1 MDRGYFLQQV
11 EHLHEQGQSIRTIAA
26 ALGVNRGRVERAIKI
41 SALRRSYRPGHQ
53 SESRQASIFVG
64 RQREMDMLRTTL
76 EDALAGQGRLVMLG
90 GEPGIGKTRTAH
102 ELATIAV
109 QQGGQVLWGRC
120 YEEHGAPPY
129 WPWVQSIRAYV
140 HESKLPQLRVDMGRG
155 AAAIAE
161 IVPDV
166 QERLPGLKPLPHL
179 EEPDQAR
186 FRLFDAIT
194 GFLLKAAHRQPVV
207 LILDNLHWADR
218 PSLLLLEFVAR
229 EIAAARLLVVGT
241 YRDVELS
248 RQHHLFHTLGELT
261 REPLF
266 RRLLLGGL
274 SREDIDR
281 FMALATGIA
290 PPQAILEAVYRQ
302 TEGNPLFITEVVR
315 LLVQEGIFTQEG
327 ISKFHMLSGATRG
340 TVPPSSEQ
348 DVRVR
353 IPDGVREVIGR
364 RLNRLSERCIQTLT
378 IAAVVGRE
386 FRLEELACLVSDSPQ
401 EDVLAILEE
410 AEQARI
416 IEGLPGALGHYQFS
430 HALIRETLYDE
441 LTAARQMR
449 LHAHIARALEAH
461 YRASLASHVARLAHH
476 FFAAGQMAEA
486 GKAVNY
492 AMQAGAR
499 AMAMLAYEEAVRY
512 YEMALQRVERREP
525 GERERHC
532 QLLIALGEAHTKAGE
547 MSQAIEVLRQA
558 AESARQLGS
567 PESLAHAAMSFE
579 EATWRPG
586 LPGGAAV
593 HLLEMAL
600 EALGEQD
607 SVLRARVLS
616 SLARAL
622 VFAGTQERGMAVG
635 RAAIEMARRI
645 GDTSALLVALKAVL
659 HTAVGPAL
667 LHERLAYATE
677 MLHIAQQTQEIEKA
691 IQGYFWRIICLL
703 EIGDIPTVAAEVE
716 ALTQLAEELK
726 QPFYQYLALTLRIMR
741 LLLEGKW
748 QAAEQIA
755 SQSLMVGR
763 RLRGQD
769 PTGTFGIQMFTIRRE
784 QGRLREIEPV
794 LRSFVQRHSL
804 ASAWRPGLA
813 LLYSELGLEQEA
825 RDVFESLA
833 ADDFT
838 GIPRDA
844 LWASCIAY
852 LAEVCAFLR
861 DAPRAATLCQLLLP
875 YAKRSIMAGGH
886 TACLG
891 SASHYLG
898 LLAATMSRWEEAEAH
913 FQDALGMHIKMGAK
927 PWLVHTRYEYARM
940 LLARHSASVMP
951 SQAPTSREKA
961 ASLLYEALLLS
972 RDLGMRALEERVIAL
987 QEQRKSRLKKATEY
1001 PGHLTQREVAVL
1013 QLIAA
1018 GKTNHEISA
1027 QLCIS
1032 LRTVATHATH
1042 IFNKIVAANRAEAA
1056 AYAVR
1061 HGLA

>member
-1 MDRGYFLQQV
+1 
-11 EHLHEQGQSIRTIAA
+11 
-26 ALGVNRGRVERAIKI
+26 
-41 SALRRSYRPGHQ
+41 LR
-53 SESRQASIFVG
+53 
-64 RQREMDMLRTTL
+64 
-76 EDALAGQGRLVMLG
+76 
-90 GEPGIGKTRTAH
+90 
-102 ELATIAV
+102 
-109 QQGGQVLWGRC
+109 
-120 YEEHGAPPY
+120 
-129 WPWVQSIRAYV
+129 
-140 HESKLPQLRVDMGRG
+140 
-155 AAAIAE
+155 
-161 IVPDV
+161 
-166 QERLPGLKPLPHL
+166 
-179 EEPDQAR
+179 
-186 FRLFDAIT
+186 
-194 GFLLKAAHRQPVV
+194 
-207 LILDNLHWADR
+207 
-218 PSLLLLEFVAR
+218 
-229 EIAAARLLVVGT
+229 
-241 YRDVELS
+241 
-248 RQHHLFHTLGELT
+248 
-261 REPLF
+261 
-266 RRLLLGGL
+266 
-274 SREDIDR
+274 REDIDR

-315 LLVQEGIFTQEG
+315 LLVQEGILTHEG

-340 TVPPSSEQ
+340 PVLPESEQ

-378 IAAVVGRE
+378 IAAVLGRE
-386 FRLEELACLVSDSPQ
+386 FRLEELVCLVDDLPQ

-416 IEGLPGALGHYQFS
+416 IEGLPGALGHCQFS

-449 LHAHIARALEAH
+449 LHAQIARALEAH
-461 YRASLASHVARLAHH
+461 YRAYLEPHVARLAHH
-476 FFAAGQMAEA
+476 FFAAGQMDEA
-486 GKAVNY
+486 GKAIDY

-525 GERERHC
+525 IDRACHC
-532 QLLIALGEAHTKAGE
+532 WLLIALGEAHTKAGE
-547 MSQAIEVLRQA
+547 VSQAIEILRQA
-558 AESARQLGS
+558 AERARQLGS
-567 PESLAHAAMSFE
+567 PEALAYAAMGFE

-622 VFAGTQERGMAVG
+622 VFAGTQERGMVVG

-645 GDTSALLVALKAVL
+645 GDISALLVALKAVL
-659 HTAVGPAL
+659 HTVMGPEW

-677 MLHIAQQTQEIEKA
+677 MLHIAQQTRETEKA

-703 EIGDIPTVAAEVE
+703 EVGDISTVTTEVE
-716 ALTQLAEELK
+716 ALAQLSEELK
-726 QPFYQYLALTLRIMR
+726 QPFYQYLALTLRTMR

-748 QAAEQIA
+748 QAAEQMA
-755 SQSLMVGR
+755 YQSLVVGR
-763 RLRGQD
+763 RLQGQD
-769 PTGTFGIQMFTIRRE
+769 PAGTFGIQMFTIRRE

-794 LRSFVQRHSL
+794 LRSFVQRHAL

-833 ADDFT
+833 ADDFA

-852 LAEVCAFLR
+852 LAEVCAFLH
-861 DAPRAATLCQLLLP
+861 DAPRAATLYQRLLP
-875 YAKRSIMAGGH
+875 YAQRSILAGGH

-898 LLAATMSRWEEAEAH
+898 LLAATMCRWQEAETH
-913 FQDALGMHIKMGAK
+913 FQDALEMHTRMGAK
-927 PWLVHTRYEYARM
+927 PCLAHTQYEYAR
-940 LLARHSASVMP
+940 LLLTRRSAANTYTQAHTDKAVSLLHESQHTSHALGMHTLEARVMP
-951 SQAPTSREKA
+951 
-961 ASLLYEALLLS
+961 
-972 RDLGMRALEERVIAL
+972 L
-987 QEQRKSRLKKATEY
+987 QEQLRSHPKRVTKY
-1001 PGHLTQREVAVL
+1001 PGQLTEREVAVL

-1018 GKTNHEISA
+1018 GKTNREISE

-1032 LRTVATHATH
+1032 LRTVATHVTH

-1056 AYAVR
+1056 AYAIR

>member
-1 MDRGYFLQQV
+1 MDREHFLQRV
-11 EHLHEQGQSIRTIAA
+11 EHLREQGQSIRAIAA
-26 ALGVNRGRVERAIKI
+26 ALGVNRGRVERATKI
-41 SALRRSYRPGHQ
+41 SALRRN
-53 SESRQASIFVG
+53 SRAGPQGASQRSGIFVG
-64 RQREMDMLRTTL
+64 RQHEMDILRTML
-76 EDALAGQGRLVMLG
+76 ADALAGQGRLVMLG
-90 GEPGIGKTRTAH
+90 GEPGIGKTRTAQ

-129 WPWVQSIRAYV
+129 WPWVQSLRAYV
-140 HESKLPQLRVDMGRG
+140 HACRPTQLRFDMGRG
-155 AAAIAE
+155 AAAVAE

-166 QERLPGLKPLPHL
+166 HERLPGLRLLPRL

-194 GFLLKAAHRQPVV
+194 SFLLNASHRRPVV

-229 EIAAARLLVVGT
+229 EIAVGRLLVVGT

-290 PPQAILEAVYRQ
+290 PPQALLEAVYRQ
-302 TEGNPLFITEVVR
+302 TEGNPLFMTEVVR
-315 LLVQEGIFTQEG
+315 LLEQEGILTQEG
-327 ISKFHMLSGATRG
+327 ISKFSVLSGATRG
-340 TVPPSSEQ
+340 PVPQGAVP

-353 IPDGVREVIGR
+353 VPDGIREVIGR
-364 RLNRLSERCIQTLT
+364 RLNRLSEPCNQTLT
-378 IAAVVGRE
+378 IAAVMGRE
-386 FRLEELACLVSDSPQ
+386 FRLEELACLIDDLPQ
-401 EDVLAILEE
+401 ADVLALLEE
-410 AEQARI
+410 AEQERL
-416 IEGLPGALGHYQFS
+416 IEGLPRALGHYQFS

-441 LTAARQMR
+441 LTTARQMR
-449 LHAHIARALEAH
+449 LHVHIARALEAH
-461 YRASLASHVARLAHH
+461 YRAYLAPHVARLAHH
-476 FFAAGQMAEA
+476 FRAAGQMDDA
-486 GKAVNY
+486 GKAIDY

-512 YEMALQRVERREP
+512 YEMALQLVERREP
-525 GERERHC
+525 VESACHC

-547 MSQAIEVLRQA
+547 VSQAIETLRQA
-558 AESARQLGS
+558 TASARQLGS
-567 PESLAHAAMSFE
+567 PESLAYAAMGFE

-600 EALGEQD
+600 DALGEQD

-622 VFAGTQERGMAVG
+622 VFAGTEERGIVVG
-635 RAAIEMARRI
+635 RAAIEMARRS

-659 HTAVGPAL
+659 HTAVGPEL
-667 LHERLAYATE
+667 LHERLTYATE
-677 MLHIAQQTQEIEKA
+677 MLRIAQQTQDTEKA

-703 EIGDIPTVAAEVE
+703 EVGDIPTVDAEVE

-741 LLLEGKW
+741 LLLGGEW
-748 QAAEQIA
+748 QEAEQMA
-755 SQSLMVGR
+755 YQSLTVGR
-763 RLRGQD
+763 RLQGQD
-769 PTGTFGIQMFTIRRE
+769 PSGTFGIQMFTIRRE

-804 ASAWRPGLA
+804 AAAWRPGLA
-813 LLYSELGLEQEA
+813 LLYSELGLEHEA
-825 RDVFESLA
+825 RDVFEHLA

-838 GIPRDA
+838 SIPRDA
-844 LWASCIAY
+844 LWASCITY
-852 LAEVCAFLR
+852 LAEVCAFLG
-861 DAPRAATLCQLLLP
+861 DAPRAATLYQLLLP
-875 YAKRSIMAGGH
+875 YAQRSIIAGGH
-886 TACLG
+886 TACLA
-891 SASHYLG
+891 SASRYLG

-913 FQDALGMHIKMGAK
+913 FQDALEMHTRMGAR
-927 PWLVHTRYEYARM
+927 PWLAHAQYEYARM
-940 LLARHSASVMP
+940 LLVC
-951 SQAPTSREKA
+951 SRVANAYAQDHTNRDKA
-961 ASLLYEALLLS
+961 VSLLHESLHTS
-972 RDLGMRALEERVIAL
+972 HVLGMHALEARIMTL
-987 QEQRKSRLKKATEY
+987 QEQLQSRPKRATQ
-1001 PGHLTQREVAVL
+1001 LTAREVAVL
-1013 QLIAA
+1013 RLIAA
-1018 GKTNHEISA
+1018 GKTNREIGE

-1032 LRTVATHATH
+1032 LRTVATHITH
-1042 IFNKIVAANRAEAA
+1042 IFNKTVVVNRAEAA
-1056 AYAVR
+1056 AYAIR

>member
-1 MDRGYFLQQV
+1 MD
-11 EHLHEQGQSIRTIAA
+11 I
-26 ALGVNRGRVERAIKI
+26 
-41 SALRRSYRPGHQ
+41 
-53 SESRQASIFVG
+53 
-64 RQREMDMLRTTL
+64 LRTTL

-90 GEPGIGKTRTAH
+90 GEAGIGKTRTAQ
-102 ELATIAV
+102 ELATLAV

-120 YEEHGAPPY
+120 DEEHGAPPY

-140 HESKLPQLRVDMGRG
+140 HECRLPQLRSDMGRG
-155 AAAIAE
+155 AGVIAE

-166 QERLPGLKPLPHL
+166 QERLPGLRPLPRL

-194 GFLLKAAHRQPVV
+194 SFLLNVAHRQPVV

-290 PPQAILEAVYRQ
+290 PPQALLEAVYRQ
-302 TEGNPLFITEVVR
+302 TEGNPLFMTEVVR
-315 LLVQEGIFTQEG
+315 LLVQEGILTQEG
-327 ISKFHMLSGATRG
+327 ISQFPMLSGATRG
-340 TVPPSSEQ
+340 TVPQGSVQ
-348 DVRVR
+348 DLHVR

-364 RLNRLSERCIQTLT
+364 RLNRLSEQCNQTLT
-378 IAAVVGRE
+378 IAAVMGRE
-386 FRLEELACLVSDSPQ
+386 FRLEELVCLVDDVPQ

-410 AEQARI
+410 AEQERI
-416 IEGLPGALGHYQFS
+416 IEGLPGVLGHYQFS

-441 LTAARQMR
+441 LTTARQMR
-449 LHAHIARALEAH
+449 LHAHIASALEAY
-461 YRASLASHVARLAHH
+461 YRAYLAPHVARLAHH
-476 FFAAGQMAEA
+476 FCAAGQMDEA
-486 GKAVNY
+486 GKAIVY

-499 AMAMLAYEEAVRY
+499 AMTMLAYEEAVRY
-512 YEMALQRVERREP
+512 YEMALQLVERREP
-525 GERERHC
+525 VDRACRC
-532 QLLIALGEAHTKAGE
+532 QLLIALGEAQTKAGE
-547 MSQAIEVLRQA
+547 VSQAIEILRQA

-567 PESLAHAAMSFE
+567 PESLAHAAMGFE

-593 HLLEMAL
+593 HLLAMAL
-600 EALGEQD
+600 EALGEQE
-607 SVLRARVLS
+607 SVLRVRVLS

-622 VFAGTQERGMAVG
+622 IFAGREERGIVVG
-635 RAAIEMARRI
+635 RAAIAMARRM

-667 LHERLAYATE
+667 LHERLTYATE
-677 MLHIAQQTQEIEKA
+677 MLRIAQQTQETEKA
-691 IQGYFWRIICLL
+691 IQGHFWRILCLL
-703 EIGDIPTVAAEVE
+703 EVGDIPTVDAEVE

-748 QAAEQIA
+748 QEAEQMA
-755 SQSLMVGR
+755 EQSLTVGR
-763 RLRGQD
+763 RLQGQD
-769 PTGTFGIQMFTIRRE
+769 PAGTFGIQMFTIRRE

-825 RDVFESLA
+825 RDVFEHLA

-844 LWASCIAY
+844 LWASCITY
-852 LAEVCAFLR
+852 LVEVCAFLR
-861 DAPRAATLCQLLLP
+861 DAPRAATLYQLLLP
-875 YAKRSIMAGGH
+875 YAQRSIIAGGH

-891 SASHYLG
+891 FGVTLSRAVGGHHVPLGGSRSAFPRCPGDAHQDGGEAVVSAYPARVRSDAPDAPQCSQRFYPG
-898 LLAATMSRWEEAEAH
+898 ARRPRQGRVTAERVAAY
-913 FQDALGMHIKMGAK
+913 F
-927 PWLVHTRYEYARM
+927 PCTRYAR
-940 LLARHSASVMP
+940 P
-951 SQAPTSREKA
+951 
-961 ASLLYEALLLS
+961 
-972 RDLGMRALEERVIAL
+972 
-987 QEQRKSRLKKATEY
+987 
-1001 PGHLTQREVAVL
+1001 
-1013 QLIAA
+1013 
-1018 GKTNHEISA
+1018 
-1027 QLCIS
+1027 
-1032 LRTVATHATH
+1032 
-1042 IFNKIVAANRAEAA
+1042 
-1056 AYAVR
+1056 
-1061 HGLA
+1061 